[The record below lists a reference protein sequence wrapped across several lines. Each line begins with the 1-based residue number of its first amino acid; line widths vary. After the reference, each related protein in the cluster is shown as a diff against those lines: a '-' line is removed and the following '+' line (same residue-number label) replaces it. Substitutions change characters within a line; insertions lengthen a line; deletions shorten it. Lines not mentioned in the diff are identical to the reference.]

1 VRRLSSTAFQIVAT
15 KLFCVS
21 LLSTKI
27 RRAFSLLVDVA
38 KDCPSDLGH
47 LAALEFNFLLS

>member
-1 VRRLSSTAFQIVAT
+1 MRRLSSTAFQIVAT